1 MRSLYDFIIEPVG
14 ERYTNTSKVN
24 GKDLVLNTKIESF
37 KFVNRTAKVI
47 ETPLAFE
54 TKIKKGDTI
63 VVHQNIFRRFYN
75 MKGEQQ
81 SSRASFKDN
90 LYFATLEQI
99 YLYKNKNDWKSINDR
114 CFIKPLKNTDE
125 FSTQKEQSCIGILK
139 IGNNTLK
146 GIEINPGDKVGFKP
160 GGEWE
165 FIINSERV
173 YCMKSN
179 DIVIKYEYQGNEE
192 DIIQAGHKA
201 VEELIKVAK
210 EAIVDSNTDISAD
223 RLKNAAATKKLAI
236 FDAFE
241 ILNRIEEEKNL
252 LEDKPKV
259 EEKKEKSFRGFAEK
273 RSK

>member
-1 MRSLYDFIIEPVG
+1 MRSLYDFIIEPIG

-37 KFVNRTAKVI
+37 KFVNRTAKVVEI
-47 ETPLAFE
+47 PLAFE

-81 SSRASFKDN
+81 SSRSSFKDN

-99 YLYKNKNDWKSINDR
+99 YLYKNKGDWKSINDR
-114 CFIKPLKNTDE
+114 CFIKPLKNTNE
-125 FSTQKEQSCIGILK
+125 FSNAKEQHCIGILK

-165 FIINSERV
+165 FIINGERV

-192 DIIQAGHKA
+192 EYNPSWA
-201 VEELIKVAK
+201 
-210 EAIVDSNTDISAD
+210 
-223 RLKNAAATKKLAI
+223 
-236 FDAFE
+236 
-241 ILNRIEEEKNL
+241 
-252 LEDKPKV
+252 
-259 EEKKEKSFRGFAEK
+259 
-273 RSK
+273 